1 MRVLKCMDLRF
12 WLRRIDLS
20 RPALKGNESTFHRL
34 LFSVLENGYIPVDL
48 CLLTERSITTSAHG
62 CRDPGETLRVVLFE

>member
-1 MRVLKCMDLRF
+1 MPALKCMDLRF
-12 WLRRIDLS
+12 WLRWIDLS
-20 RPALKGNESTFHRL
+20 RPALKGNESTFQSL
-34 LFSVLENGYIPVDL
+34 LFSVLENVYIPVDL